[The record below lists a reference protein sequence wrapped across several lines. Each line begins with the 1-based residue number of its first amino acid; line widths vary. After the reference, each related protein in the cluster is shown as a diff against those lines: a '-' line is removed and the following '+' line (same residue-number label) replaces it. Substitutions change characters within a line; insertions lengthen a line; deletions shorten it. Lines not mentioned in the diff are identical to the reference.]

1 MSTSDV
7 NNLREEF
14 FTLAF
19 RYLAASI
26 FCALFGAIYE
36 AFSFGVYSYFMIYAF
51 GWPLIFG
58 TLPFLARGAKKQ
70 SGSVAGQGRLLRRW
84 GLRLY
89 HAGVATLTVGSIFRG
104 ILDIYG
110 TTSNITKYYWI
121 VGGGLVG
128 VGACVNV
135 MRGRR
140 LKTNG

>member
-58 TLPFLARGAKKQ
+58 TLLFLARCAKKP
-70 SGSVAGQGRLLRRW
+70 SGSVAGRDSLLRRW